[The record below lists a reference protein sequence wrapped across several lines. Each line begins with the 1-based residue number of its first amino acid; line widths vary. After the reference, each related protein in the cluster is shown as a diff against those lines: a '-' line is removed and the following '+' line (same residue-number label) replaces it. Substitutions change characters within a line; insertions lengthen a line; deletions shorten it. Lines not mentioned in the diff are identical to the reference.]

1 MLTKGQVIEK
11 LQEAGVPFEV
21 TEHAPVYT
29 IDEMAAIF
37 TAKDMKDVAKNLFL
51 RDGAGKRH
59 FLVVLREDK
68 TADLKAIKAQ
78 LGSSRLSFAS
88 PERLMQYLGLTRGA
102 VTPLGILNDQDH
114 EVEIL
119 FDEDLKDRRRLG
131 FHPCDNTATVWL
143 SFASLKKII
152 DRQGNKFRFIK
163 I

>member
-88 PERLMQYLGLTRGA
+88 PERLMQYLGLTKGA
-102 VTPLGILNDQDH
+102 VTPLGILNDQRH

-131 FHPCDNTATVWL
+131 FHPCDNTATVWI
-143 SFASLKKII
+143 SFDNIKKVIESRGNSLKFVKL
-152 DRQGNKFRFIK
+152 
-163 I
+163 